1 MKTTLNHESTESILA
16 RLHAAN
22 AQFSPHYPGE
32 AGRRQP
38 VHVVYGGAHLF
49 KAETVQKLGAI
60 AQRTVTTYLPDA
72 KTLAQIFQVAE
83 PLAEKV
89 YARLLDKLAREPIE
103 DLRIDFEDGYGFRSD
118 EEEDAHAVAA
128 AEQTALAL
136 AANALPPFFGLR
148 IKPLNEELAARSL
161 RTLDIF
167 LTTLCQRTNS
177 NLPANFV
184 ITLPK
189 VVIAEQ
195 VAALAEMCVSLEDNL
210 SLSANSLQL
219 ELMIE
224 TPQSLINIR
233 GEVPVPKLIAA
244 ANGRCRG
251 VHFGAFDYTAACG
264 ITASYQD
271 IRHPACDF
279 ARAMMQAALSGTGVW
294 LSDGVT
300 TTLPMEAHR
309 GGDVTP
315 AQQAENQA
323 GIHRAWQLHYD
334 NIRHSLRSGFYQS
347 WDLHPAQLIPRY
359 AATYAFFLE
368 GLDAATARLRNFL
381 DKAAQATTVGDV
393 FDDAATGQG
402 LLNYFVRAVNCG
414 ALGEA
419 EAQAMTGLTLE
430 ELRSASFVRILQ
442 NRQK

>member
-1 MKTTLNHESTESILA
+1 MKTTLNNESMQAITS
-16 RLHAAN
+16 RLHYAN
-22 AQFSPHYPGE
+22 AQFSALYPGE
-32 AGRRQP
+32 TGLRQP

-60 AQRTVTTYLPDA
+60 ARRTMTTYLPDSQ
-72 KTLAQIFQVAE
+72 TLAQLFALSASLSEQ
-83 PLAEKV
+83 V

-103 DLRIDFEDGYGFRSD
+103 DLRLDFEDGYGVRADS
-118 EEEDAHAVAA
+118 EEDAHAMAA

-148 IKPLNEELAARSL
+148 IKPLNAELTARSL
-161 RTLDIF
+161 RTVDLF
-167 LTTLCQRTNS
+167 LTTLCARTNGI
-177 NLPANFV
+177 LPTNFV

-189 VVIAEQ
+189 VVTAEQ
-195 VAALAEMCVSLEDNL
+195 VAVFAEVCARLEEELHLA
-210 SLSANSLQL
+210 ANSLQL

-224 TPQSLINIR
+224 TPQSLINER
-233 GEVPVPKLIAA
+233 GEIPLSQWIAA

-279 ARAMMQAALSGTGVW
+279 ARSLMQAALSGTGVW

-300 TTLPMEAHR
+300 TTLPLEPHR
-309 GGDVTP
+309 GGELTP
-315 AQQAENQA
+315 AQQAENQTVV
-323 GIHRAWQLHYD
+323 HRAWRLHYD

-359 AATYAFFLE
+359 VATYAFFLE
-368 GLDAATARLRNFL
+368 GLDAATTRLRNFL
-381 DKAAQATTVGDV
+381 HQAAQATTVGDV

-414 ALGEA
+414 ALAEA
-419 EAQAMTGLTLE
+419 EAQAMTGLTIE
-430 ELRSASFVRILQ
+430 ELRGASFVKILQ